1 MTAENE
7 HGEEPRDRTKLL
19 WGGVI
24 LLVLILTG
32 VMWGMGRAEPAISE
46 ARVRHI
52 LISADPAGG
61 EEARNEAYR
70 RALAIREAL
79 LEGESFSEMARQYS
93 DDPQS
98 ARRGGDLGYYPKDTF
113 EDAFEAYVWDAG
125 EVGEIS
131 PVIVTDHGF
140 HIVQI
145 LDRRWSR
152 ADKFTQEIRRRTTGG
167 GEAGETEETE

>member
-7 HGEEPRDRTKLL
+7 QGEEPRDRTKLL
-19 WGGVI
+19 WGGVV
-24 LLVLILTG
+24 LLVLVLTG
-32 VMWGMGRAEPAISE
+32 VMWGMGRAEPAVSE

-52 LISADPAGG
+52 LISVDPAGG

-79 LEGESFSEMARQYS
+79 LEGESFSGLARQYS

-98 ARRGGDLGYYPKDTF
+98 ARRGGDLGYYPKNTF
-113 EDAFEAYVWDAG
+113 EDAFEAYVWSER

-152 ADKFTQEIRRRTTGG
+152 ADEFAQEIRRRTTEGRDA
-167 GEAGETEETE
+167 EQTD